1 MASRWEVRRRGSVA
15 ETGWTCGW
23 NELLP
28 KWSEPLLPK
37 PGLMVGVPWWTRPVF
52 WRAAGGAEGCA
63 AQRARSLAGSWAGVR
78 TPAGPHPPPLP
89 LLARPCSPSAPCPT
103 GSSRI
108 SSGGWSR
115 ATASWPTASMSR
127 WAAGVWRRQGKHR
140 GRLRPLNRP
149 PVRAS
154 ALLASYPSPCLQQRP
169 LPALQTAPPLPMP
182 PPQNGRVKGEAKKAL
197 RNVIER

>member
-140 GRLRPLNRP
+140 GAAAP
-149 PVRAS
+149 PQPATRAS
-154 ALLASYPSPCLQQRP
+154 FCLASLLPQPFLAATPPASLANSAPAADASPAERPREGRGQEGAAQRD
-169 LPALQTAPPLPMP
+169 
-182 PPQNGRVKGEAKKAL
+182 
-197 RNVIER
+197 